1 MNQKKTFSYIIW
13 FLYSVFLCICLLC
26 IAGTLSVRAG
36 YSGAVGYGV
45 IGLWLVLNGLLV
57 FLIAALSHK
66 STGVEKSGVTP
77 ALIVEGLVVVMIFA
91 VGCFLRVAAVSGAAG
106 GTAYFEL
113 AKVAEGQG
121 VPLQGHGAVNLYL
134 YFLHAVFFVFG
145 NHYIAG
151 IWSQLLIQMIVG
163 FCFYR
168 AVRKLSGVLASIVT
182 LGFLMLAPL
191 LRSLASTLSPEL
203 LFLMVY
209 AFVFYLCACCI
220 KGRRG
225 PISCLLTGAAVGI
238 VCYLD
243 VLGFSL
249 LPLMLIG
256 LLRTDAEKEY
266 TGSRRL
272 SAGLCVLLGGTG
284 ALALL
289 LLGQALWNAQTYA
302 EAFFTWWK
310 IFIPAG
316 FGLPPMLDVANP
328 SLEVLCLLLSMT
340 LGIFSFWCSNDRE
353 RQSIWAC
360 VMGSVLLI
368 QCFGIPTNEIDGQV
382 YLYIFFAVLSGVG
395 VADIFSARGE
405 RGEEVE
411 SGDEACKAPA
421 EEKPKSVVIRIP
433 SRSAEDKFAEG
444 NTTEDKSAEDKPAED
459 KPVEV
464 NPAQVKLI
472 DNPLPLPKK
481 HVKKTMDYDISVD
494 SREDD
499 FDFDVAEDDD
509 FDL

>member
-1 MNQKKTFSYIIW
+1 MNQKKAFSYIIW
-13 FLYSVFLCICLLC
+13 FLYSVSLCVCLLC

-36 YSGAVGYGV
+36 YSGVVGYGV

-57 FLIAALSHK
+57 FLIAALARK

-77 ALIVEGLVVVMIFA
+77 ALVAEGLVVVMIFA

-106 GTAYFEL
+106 GTAYFEF
-113 AKVAEGQG
+113 ARVAEGQR

-134 YFLHAVFFVFG
+134 YLLHAVFLVFG

-151 IWSQLLIQMIVG
+151 IWLQLLLQMIAA

-182 LGFLMLAPL
+182 LGFLMLGSL
-191 LRSLASTLSPEL
+191 FRSLASTLSPEL

-225 PISCLLTGAAVGI
+225 PISCLLTGAAVGV

-243 VLGFSL
+243 ILGISL

-266 TGSRRL
+266 TVSRRL
-272 SAGLCVLLGGTG
+272 SAGLCVLLGGAG
-284 ALALL
+284 FFALL

-302 EAFFTWWK
+302 EAFYTWWK

-316 FGLPPMLDVANP
+316 FRLPPMLDVSNP

-340 LGIFSFWCSNDRE
+340 LGIFSFWCSADRE

-360 VMGSVLLI
+360 VMGAVLLI

-395 VADIFSARGE
+395 AADIFLTRRE
-405 RGEEVE
+405 CGEEAA
-411 SGDEACKAPA
+411 SGDEAYEAPA
-421 EEKPKSVVIRIP
+421 EEKPKSVVIRVP
-433 SRSAEDKFAEG
+433 SRSAEDK
-444 NTTEDKSAEDKPAED
+444 
-459 KPVEV
+459 PVEV
-464 NPAQVKLI
+464 KPAQVKLI